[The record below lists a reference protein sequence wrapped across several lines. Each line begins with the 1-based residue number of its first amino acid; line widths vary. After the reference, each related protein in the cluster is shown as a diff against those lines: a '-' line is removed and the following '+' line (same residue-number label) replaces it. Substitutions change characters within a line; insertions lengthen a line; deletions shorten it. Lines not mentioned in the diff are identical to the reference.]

1 MEVKEVMDKAFG
13 VLSRELSVEEYLV
26 YLRTVTPRIGD
37 ATRELRDKTGKMKM
51 EEVIQMAKEIEGD
64 LATEK

>member
-1 MEVKEVMDKAFG
+1 
-13 VLSRELSVEEYLV
+13 LSRELSVEEYLV